1 MVHVALF
8 GTSADPPTAGHQAIL
23 RWLARTFDQVAV
35 WASDNPF
42 KSHQTPLQ
50 HRAAMLQLLIDD
62 IEPPCTNIHYYADL
76 SHPRTLTT
84 VEHARRRWSSAA
96 EFTLV
101 IGADLV
107 SQLPRWYRIDE
118 LFEQVSLL
126 VVPRPGYTLQ
136 PQDIEQL
143 RRLGAR
149 VAIADLS
156 VPNVSS
162 SAYRE
167 GGDQAILTAP
177 VEDYIHREQL
187 YACQNAAPNRRQA

>member
-84 VEHARRRWSSAA
+84 VEHARRRWGSLGRSGVCRIGSRLYVTAAGSDDRRLAGRVRSRTAVDRIGCDGWIGSAA
-96 EFTLV
+96 ICHASRYGLDSSCCF
-101 IGADLV
+101 
-107 SQLPRWYRIDE
+107 S
-118 LFEQVSLL
+118 
-126 VVPRPGYTLQ
+126 PG
-136 PQDIEQL
+136 
-143 RRLGAR
+143 R
-149 VAIADLS
+149 
-156 VPNVSS
+156 
-162 SAYRE
+162 
-167 GGDQAILTAP
+167 
-177 VEDYIHREQL
+177 
-187 YACQNAAPNRRQA
+187 